1 MDYEHVASY
10 WYVSLITLRGLK
22 ADLFRCPYGV
32 ACVLA
37 EPEELSRGLCEVR
50 FKQSLGYRFAVAS
63 C

>member
-10 WYVSLITLRGLK
+10 WHVSLITLRGFN
-22 ADLFRCPYGV
+22 ANVFRCPYGV

-37 EPEELSRGLCEVR
+37 EPEELPRGLCEVR
-50 FKQSLGYRFAVAS
+50 FKQSLGYGFAVAG